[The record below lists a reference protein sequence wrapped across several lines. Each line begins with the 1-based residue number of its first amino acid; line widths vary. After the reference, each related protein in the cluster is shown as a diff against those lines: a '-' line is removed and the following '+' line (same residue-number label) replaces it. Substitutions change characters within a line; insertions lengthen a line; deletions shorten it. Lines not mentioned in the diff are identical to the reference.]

1 MNDKEAL
8 WQAYLEDPTPAHR
21 NAIAESYLYLAHAV
35 ARRFAGRGVEREDLV
50 QVASL
55 ALLHAIDRFEPQRG
69 MKFTTFAVPTIAG
82 EVRNHLRDKARM
94 VRLPRRTSELL
105 VRLLAAQ
112 ERFFQENGREAT
124 VAELAVLLEAPEDA
138 VLQALEMRSGAIML
152 SLDAQQEED
161 GPTLAEQLGEEEGA
175 FDRLEETD
183 AVQSLLRSLPQQ
195 LSSVLRI
202 RYLEGKSQRE
212 TAASLGVSQ
221 MQVSRL
227 ERKAIAL
234 LRKSREEML

>member
-1 MNDKEAL
+1 MEA
-8 WQAYLEDPTPAHR
+8 
-21 NAIAESYLYLAHAV
+21 S
-35 ARRFAGRGVEREDLV
+35 
-50 QVASL
+50 
-55 ALLHAIDRFEPQRG
+55 
-69 MKFTTFAVPTIAG
+69 
-82 EVRNHLRDKARM
+82 
-94 VRLPRRTSELL
+94 
-105 VRLLAAQ
+105 
-112 ERFFQENGREAT
+112 
-124 VAELAVLLEAPEDA
+124 EDA

-175 FDRLEETD
+175 FDRLEQSD
-183 AVQSLLRSLPQQ
+183 AVESLLRSLPQQ